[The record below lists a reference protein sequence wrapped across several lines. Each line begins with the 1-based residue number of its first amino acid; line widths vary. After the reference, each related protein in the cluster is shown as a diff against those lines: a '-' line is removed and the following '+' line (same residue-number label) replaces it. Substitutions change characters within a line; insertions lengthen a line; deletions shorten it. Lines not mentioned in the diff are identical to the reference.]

1 MLRLMP
7 DEMTV
12 MKKLIIYLFCL
23 LSTEFIF
30 GQALVVK
37 PDFPTAE
44 GEITLTFDL
53 TQAKDNRKA
62 GLLNQ
67 TGGLYIWAWGGSDLT
82 NKTSEFSPSGQT
94 SFAQPFAPGLLTRVG
109 DNTWTIKLTPDKYL
123 NVTGGKALRWMGL
136 LVKNANG
143 SAQTEDF
150 LFDLYPANQ
159 LFVRFNAPT
168 EKNFFIEANRSLS
181 VKAKASTASKL
192 TLTLDGT
199 TLTTV
204 TDTTIS
210 ATISTGNTPNQR
222 RTVRVTANANN
233 QEVFEEFTF
242 TVSPS
247 PLVAAL
253 PSGLRNG
260 INYTSATS
268 ATLVLFAPYKKF
280 VYVLGDFNNWE
291 NQIDYLMNRTPDGQT
306 YWLEIRNLTPQKE
319 YAFQYL
325 VDGTI
330 AVGEPYSEKILDRNN
345 DKFIP
350 AATYPNLPA
359 FPAKAQ
365 GNTVSVLQTNQ
376 TPYPWKVTSFKR
388 PANED
393 LVIYELLVR
402 DFVGNRWYK
411 TVEDSLPYLKRLGI
425 NTIELMPIMEFSGND
440 SWGYNPIFHAAPDK
454 AYGTPADLKA
464 FIDKCHENGIAVIL
478 DMVLNQADYE
488 FPYVKMYWDG
498 TQPAANNLMFNPQAT
513 HPFSV
518 FFDFNHE
525 ATATKTYVERVNEF
539 WLKEYRFD
547 GFRFDLSKGFTQVNS
562 GTDVARWGRYDAS
575 RIAIWKRIY
584 DQIRK
589 VDPTAYVILEH
600 FAEDSEE
607 AELANYGMMVWDN
620 QNGAFREAIKNGKG
634 NFNRISWKNHAGFQ
648 KPAVVGFME
657 SHDEERVVYDA
668 HLNGSA
674 EVKNMAAV
682 LERVKAAAAMLLLTP
697 GPKLIWQFGEL
708 GYDISIDENG
718 RTGAKPIRW
727 EYQKDVNR
735 SKLYKMFSELIR
747 FKTTQESTKT
757 TDFTLE
763 TSDNIKRLT
772 LNHSSMNVRV
782 IANFGVVQQLVS
794 LPVGRWYDYFTGD
807 EINVT
812 SADPQYVFQIGQF
825 HLLTSVKLPSPEANL
840 VPWKLQIITAVEV
853 PLASSVLIVLPNP
866 ARETLTV
873 QWGSQYR
880 GAVFISLTDAQGKVV
895 SAWES
900 AKSSEYFEQ
909 RMAVPALP
917 EGIYFIRIR
926 EAEKMMVRKWMKIF

>member
-1 MLRLMP
+1 
-7 DEMTV
+7 
-12 MKKLIIYLFCL
+12 MKSFLNALFYLLFGGAV
-23 LSTEFIF
+23 F
-30 GQALVVK
+30 GQALIVK
-37 PDFPTAE
+37 PEFPTADA
-44 GEITLTFDL
+44 EITLTFDL
-53 TQAKDNRKA
+53 TQAKDSRKA
-62 GLLNQ
+62 GLMNQ
-67 TGGLYIWAWGGSDLT
+67 ASGLYLWAWGGSDPN
-82 NKTSEFSPSGQT
+82 NKTAEFSPPGQT
-94 SFAQPFAPGLLTRVG
+94 GFSQPYAPGVLTRVS
-109 DNTWTIKLTPDKYL
+109 DNVWRIKLTPSKYL
-123 NVTGGKALRWMGL
+123 TVPAGKTVQWMGF
-136 LVKNANG
+136 LVKNAAG
-143 SAQTEDF
+143 TAQTEDF
-150 LFDLYPANQ
+150 LIDLFGANQ
-159 LFVRFNAPT
+159 LFVRFTTPA
-168 EKNFFIEANRSLS
+168 EENFFVEGNRLLPVS
-181 VKAKASTASKL
+181 AKASAAAKL
-192 TLTLDGT
+192 TVSLDGSPVAT
-199 TLTTV
+199 A
-204 TDTTIS
+204 TDTVIS
-210 ATISTGNTPNQR
+210 ATIAVGNTVNQR
-222 RTVRVTANANN
+222 RTVRVTATAGA
-233 QEVFEEFTF
+233 QEVTDEFTF
-242 TVSPS
+242 TVSPM
-247 PLVAAL
+247 PVVA
-253 PSGLRNG
+253 PVPTGLRHG

-268 ATLVLFAPYKKF
+268 ATLVLLAPEKKF
-280 VYVLGDFNNWE
+280 VYVVGDFNDWE
-291 NQIDYLMNRTPDGQT
+291 KRAAFLMNRSPDGQT
-306 YWLEIRNLTPQKE
+306 YWLEIKGLTPQKE

-330 AVGEPYSEKILDRNN
+330 AVAEPYSEKILDRNN

-376 TPYPWKVTSFKR
+376 TPYPWKVTNFKR

-402 DFVGNRWYK
+402 DFVGSRWYK
-411 TVEDSLPYLKRLGI
+411 TVGDSLPYLKRLGV
-425 NTIELMPIMEFSGND
+425 NAIELMPIMEFSGND
-440 SWGYNPIFHAAPDK
+440 SWGYNPIFYAAPDK

-498 TQPAANNLMFNPQAT
+498 TQPAANNPMFNPQAT

-525 ATATKTYVERVNEF
+525 APATKTYVERVNEF

-589 VDPTAYVILEH
+589 IDATAYVILEH

-607 AELANYGMMVWDN
+607 AELTNYGMMVWDN

-648 KPAVVGFME
+648 RPAVVGFME

-668 HLNGSA
+668 LLNGSA
-674 EVKNMAAV
+674 EVKNITAV

-708 GYDISIDENG
+708 GYDVSIDENG

-727 EYQKDVNR
+727 EYQKDAAR
-735 SKLYKMFSELIR
+735 SKLYKAYSELIR

-782 IANFGVVQQLVS
+782 IANFGVAQQLVS

-807 EINVT
+807 EVNVT

-825 HLLTSVKLPSPEANL
+825 HLLTSVKLPAPEANL
-840 VPWKLQIITAVEV
+840 VPWKLQTITAVEV
-853 PLASSVLIVLPNP
+853 PLASSALIVLPNP

-880 GAVFISLTDAQGKVV
+880 GAVSISLTDAQGKVV

-900 AKSSEYFEQ
+900 DKSSEYFEQ

-917 EGIYFIRIR
+917 EGMYFIRIR